1 MSNVVD
7 VALVVV
13 LCLSVGN
20 NVDSVVVCSVV
31 VVVAMEGVVVKVLL
45 GKGVVGVVVVEL
57 SVMISVDE
65 GSSLLLR
72 ISSDK
77 LLNVSFS
84 FSNES
89 ITFKSSAN
97 ESISSFDSSS

>member
-31 VVVAMEGVVVKVLL
+31 VVVAIEGVVVKVLL